1 MFTAPPP
8 LPCSGMEA
16 SPDAIDGVSAPDR
29 ICSSTWANV
38 ILQGV
43 NGEFNCS
50 GAGKDVDCCIWYRDL
65 AGVLIVPSDEFTSA
79 SRMPYSSCA
88 GAWNGELF
96 IFV

>member
-1 MFTAPPP
+1 M
-8 LPCSGMEA
+8 
-16 SPDAIDGVSAPDR
+16 SARVALYHMMCVPVACGTVCDR

-79 SRMPYSSCA
+79 SRMPYNSCA